1 LFARRFPRARESFDV
16 SDPDRPTVFVL
27 DDDLQVRKALAR
39 LLRSAGH
46 TVETFI
52 SAREFLERE
61 VGDRHACLVS
71 DLRLPELDG
80 LELFAMLRAFG
91 RMTPIVF
98 ITGHGDVSTSV
109 RAMKAGAVD
118 FLTKPVDD
126 RDLLDAVERALASD
140 LERRRGRAEHTEL
153 SRRFDT
159 LTPREREVFALVVE
173 GLLNKQIAG
182 RLGTTE
188 HTVKVHRGRV
198 MQKMGA
204 SSLAQL
210 VHFAERLNGRSG
222 LEALPRSL
230 MEQRSLS

>member
-1 LFARRFPRARESFDV
+1 MLGWLVVATSRLLSSRSPCGPPSGWAKPGRAASLFARRFPRARESFDV

-52 SAREFLERE
+52 SGREFLERE

-98 ITGHGDVSTSV
+98 ITGHGD
-109 RAMKAGAVD
+109 
-118 FLTKPVDD
+118 
-126 RDLLDAVERALASD
+126 
-140 LERRRGRAEHTEL
+140 
-153 SRRFDT
+153 
-159 LTPREREVFALVVE
+159 
-173 GLLNKQIAG
+173 
-182 RLGTTE
+182 
-188 HTVKVHRGRV
+188 
-198 MQKMGA
+198 
-204 SSLAQL
+204 
-210 VHFAERLNGRSG
+210 
-222 LEALPRSL
+222 
-230 MEQRSLS
+230 